1 MPKLYQRNGTW
12 WYSFTVAGKRCRK
25 SAQTT
30 DKELAKDIAS
40 KAEWRQRHAVVHG
53 PESVLTFADALAMY
67 MEQTSDHRFLLP
79 LLDRWEK
86 IKVKDISADEI
97 RRAALDI
104 YPSAAN
110 STRNR
115 QVITPARAVINNA
128 ADSGYCAHIRVKR
141 FKENK
146 VIRPAGNKEWL
157 KTFKQ
162 SAVTPGLAAMAQF
175 MFETGTRIGDSIAL
189 EWANVSLRDAIAIIR
204 NPKNGE
210 DHEAFLSPG
219 MVAELA
225 NLDKSDRRVFGYHTR
240 SVAHK
245 HWNKSYLAAGLQKM
259 TPHECGRH
267 GFATEMIVRN
277 GVDLPTTAKRGNWKS
292 HRLMSE
298 RYVHPENERD
308 VINNVFGERKKN
320 RKR

>member
-1 MPKLYQRNGTW
+1 MPKLYERYGVW
-12 WYSFTVAGKRCRK
+12 HYSFTVAGKRFRY
-25 SAQTT
+25 SSQTS

-40 KAEWRQRHAVVHG
+40 KAEWRQRHAAVHG
-53 PESVLTFADALAMY
+53 AESVLTFADALAMY
-67 MEQTSDHRFLLP
+67 MDQARDHRYLLP
-79 LLDRWEK
+79 LLNRWEK
-86 IKVKDISADEI
+86 IKIKDITADEI
-97 RRAALDI
+97 RRAAVEI
-104 YPSAAN
+104 YPKAKS

-115 QVITPARAVINNA
+115 QVITPARAVINHA

-141 FKENK
+141 FKETK
-146 VIRPAGNKEWL
+146 VLRPAGNKEWL
-157 KTFKQ
+157 KTFI
-162 SAVTPGLAAMAQF
+162 ANAETPGLAAMAQF
-175 MFETGTRIGDSIAL
+175 MFETATRIGDSIAL
-189 EWANVSLRDAIAIIR
+189 EWENVYLSDAVAIIR

-219 MVAELA
+219 MVAVLA
-225 NLDKSDRRVFGYHTR
+225 NMDKTERRVFGYNTR

-245 HWNKSYLAAGLQKM
+245 AWNRTYKAAGLPKL

-298 RYVHPENERD
+298 TYAHPENERN
-308 VINNVFGERKKN
+308 VINNVFGEHKKN
-320 RKR
+320 RR